1 MLLLL
6 LQLKEL
12 VATATVGAAAVALL
26 SDAVVT
32 AAVAAA
38 LEATAAAALEPV
50 AMSAGP
56 GPPVPLAHF
65 FFVAPLDPGD
75 PPLIFPFALARVW
88 PAFSALFGNRALAA

>member
-1 MLLLL
+1 VLLLL

-12 VATATVGAAAVALL
+12 AATATVGAAAAVLAAAVALL

-56 GPPVPLAHF
+56 GPPVPLARF
-65 FFVAPLDPGD
+65 FLLRLSTQAIL
-75 PPLIFPFALARVW
+75 L
-88 PAFSALFGNRALAA
+88 